1 MPLSSVSFFKP
12 FILLFGFIAIVIFSK
27 LNTKSRKKMNNEL
40 LFLFSRYVLLNII
53 FVFIY
58 YFFCND
64 KSDWE
69 YEKHSR
75 DYDENKFFYAV
86 YHTFMVSTTI
96 GDIHPRSIRART
108 ITLIQAMCDFY
119 LFGNIIY
126 YMSYREVNGF

>member
-58 YFFCND
+58 YLLNLSLIFF
-64 KSDWE
+64 
-69 YEKHSR
+69 
-75 DYDENKFFYAV
+75 
-86 YHTFMVSTTI
+86 TI
-96 GDIHPRSIRART
+96 LSLSNR
-108 ITLIQAMCDFY
+108 
-119 LFGNIIY
+119 
-126 YMSYREVNGF
+126 

>member
-69 YEKHSR
+69 YEKHCEIMTKIS
-75 DYDENKFFYAV
+75 FF
-86 YHTFMVSTTI
+86 M
-96 GDIHPRSIRART
+96 RSIIHLWFPQQLVIYTLDQYGKT
-108 ITLIQAMCDFY
+108 IT
-119 LFGNIIY
+119 
-126 YMSYREVNGF
+126 